1 MALDLLD
8 IVQSFLLLSYRIVSP
23 IYISP
28 ICNVE
33 NYYSEKIK
41 LGILYFS
48 LFTWYQSQE
57 RKPNFLGDR
66 VSFRLPFPSPDLL
79 LTTASAAAVAVRRR
93 PPPSLPPA
101 TSRGALLRPKPTYF
115 EAQRADLHAGGLPAG
130 IRPPTRRHARV
141 FSGSLAVHAPA
152 RECACGRV
160 APSPVTRLHCQ
171 DRPAPSWCSSPPA
184 VHSEHFF
191 STFCPFRRRRQLLLL
206 CLPPPSLQLF
216 FSRFSWLQFFFSRFS
231 WLQFFFSRFSW
242 LQFFFSRILYGLS
255 SIQTW
260 FNLQFSGYGN

>member
-1 MALDLLD
+1 MFHSDYLFRHR
-8 IVQSFLLLSYRIVSP
+8 ISFSP
-23 IYISP
+23 LHP
-28 ICNVE
+28 P
-33 NYYSEKIK
+33 
-41 LGILYFS
+41 
-48 LFTWYQSQE
+48 Q
-57 RKPNFLGDR
+57 
-66 VSFRLPFPSPDLL
+66 PS
-79 LTTASAAAVAVRRR
+79 TSAAVRR

-101 TSRGALLRPKPTYF
+101 TSKGALLRPKPTYF

-191 STFCPFRRRRQLLLL
+191 STFCPFRRRRPPLLL
-206 CLPPPSLQLF
+206 CLPPPLLQL
-216 FSRFSWLQFFFSRFS
+216 FFSRFS

-242 LQFFFSRILYGLS
+242 LQFFFSRILYGLGPLFS
-255 SIQTW
+255 SSSSSTTVIRSLIRAL
-260 FNLQFSGYGN
+260 FNPNVVQSPVQWIWQLKILFLRLLSLDLLLSHQKN